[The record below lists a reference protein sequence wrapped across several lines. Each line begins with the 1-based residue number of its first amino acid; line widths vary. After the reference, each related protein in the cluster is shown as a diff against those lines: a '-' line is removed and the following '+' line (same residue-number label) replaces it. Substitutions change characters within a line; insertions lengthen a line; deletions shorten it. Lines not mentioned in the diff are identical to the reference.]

1 MAQRDYILRMFE
13 EMSRVIAQIVY
24 QREIK
29 DYQATHDLIDEQ
41 LKQTVGMGSGFLH
54 SLPDETL
61 LSMLT
66 TLGTLN
72 IEKCWLIA
80 MLLKTEGDLYAEELD
95 ENKSYYSYLKACNLF
110 LEALYNQNQHRDIEK
125 IAEIEDLLKKLE
137 DYELPLRTMQLL
149 FWYFEYTKR
158 YAQAEDML
166 FTLLEAEPDENLE
179 GVESI
184 ESVDEM
190 RSKGE
195 AFYTHLLGKSDAEL
209 AHGNFSRTEIKD
221 GLAHLR
227 QLSV

>member
-13 EMSRVIAQIVY
+13 EMSRAVAQIVY

-41 LKQTVGMGSGFLH
+41 FKQTLGMGSGFLH
-54 SLPDETL
+54 SLSDETL

-80 MLLKTEGDLYAEELD
+80 MLLKAEGNLYAEEQD

-110 LEALYNQNQHRDIEK
+110 LEALYDQNQHCDIEK
-125 IAEIEDLLKKLE
+125 IAEIEELLGKLE
-137 DYELPLRTMQLL
+137 DYELPPRTMQLL
-149 FWYFEYTKR
+149 FWYFEYTGR
-158 YAQAEDML
+158 YAKAEDML
-166 FTLLEAEPDENLE
+166 FDILEIEPDEEMECIE
-179 GVESI
+179 GI
-184 ESVDEM
+184 ESADEM

-195 AFYTHLLGKSDAEL
+195 AFYVRLLSRNDSTLEK
-209 AHGNFSRTEIKD
+209 GNFSRAEIRD
-221 GLAHLR
+221 GLARLH
-227 QLSV
+227 Q

>member
-29 DYQATHDLIDEQ
+29 DYQATHELIDEQ
-41 LKQTVGMGSGFLH
+41 LRQTLGMGSGFLH

-80 MLLKTEGDLYAEELD
+80 ILLKAEGDLYADEQD
-95 ENKSYYSYLKACNLF
+95 ENKSYYSYLKSCNLF

-125 IAEIEDLLKKLE
+125 IAEIEELLGKLE

-149 FWYFEYTKR
+149 FWYFEYTER
-158 YAQAEDML
+158 YVKAEDML
-166 FTLLEAEPDENLE
+166 FALLEIEPDEEIE
-179 GVESI
+179 GIEGI

-190 RSKGE
+190 RAKGE
-195 AFYTHLLGKSDAEL
+195 AFYARLLGKGDSAL
-209 AHGNFSRTEIKD
+209 ASGNFSRAEIKD
-221 GLAHLR
+221 GLARLHR
-227 QLSV
+227 LSI